1 MSSNRLIYDTCAYKH
16 ELSQSVGPLQYVLN
30 PMKYENSNKCRMDL
44 GVVGGTAVS
53 HIKGN
58 LVDLETDLRGQ
69 TRRTTKCPTKLY
81 QSPCPKGDMNNCQP
95 GNINIMGDP
104 SQTQRNINTQ
114 MLHLP
119 SCQMIRYRP
128 TPIPP
133 ELNFNHSVYRNNVA
147 PHNNRQ

>member
-1 MSSNRLIYDTCAYKH
+1 MSSNNFIPIENNLDTI
-16 ELSQSVGPLQYVLN
+16 QSSNVF
-30 PMKYENSNKCRMDL
+30 KYSVDPNRFEHNNKCRHQL
-44 GVVGGTAVS
+44 GLIGGTDVS

-104 SQTQRNINTQ
+104 SQTQRNVNTQ

-147 PHNNRQ
+147 PHNNQQ

>member
-30 PMKYENSNKCRMDL
+30 PIKFENVNKCRMEL

-53 HIKGN
+53 HVKGN

-69 TRRTTKCPTKLY
+69 TRRQTKCPTRLY
-81 QSPCPKGDMNNCQP
+81 QNPCPTGDINDCRP
-95 GNINIMGDP
+95 SNIQIRGDP
-104 SQTQRNINTQ
+104 SQSERMIDTK

-128 TPIPP
+128 TPLPTKMD
-133 ELNFNHSVYRNNVA
+133 FNHSVYRSDVKPYSN
-147 PHNNRQ
+147 

>member
-1 MSSNRLIYDTCAYKH
+1 
-16 ELSQSVGPLQYVLN
+16 
-30 PMKYENSNKCRMDL
+30 MKYENANKCRMDL

-95 GNINIMGDP
+95 SQIVIQPNPGNSGRVIDTSM
-104 SQTQRNINTQ
+104 Q
-114 MLHLP
+114 HLQP
-119 SCQMIRYRP
+119 CQMVRYKP
-128 TPIPP
+128 VPIPEAISYTP
-133 ELNFNHSVYRNNVA
+133 CNFTPNQS
-147 PHNNRQ
+147 

>member
-30 PMKYENSNKCRMDL
+30 PMKYENANKCRMDL

-95 GNINIMGDP
+95 SQIVIQPNPGNSGRVIDTSM
-104 SQTQRNINTQ
+104 Q
-114 MLHLP
+114 HLQP
-119 SCQMIRYRP
+119 CQMVRYKP
-128 TPIPP
+128 VPIPEAISYTP
-133 ELNFNHSVYRNNVA
+133 CNFTPNQS
-147 PHNNRQ
+147 